1 MTVKECYEK
10 IGADYEGVLQRF
22 GSEVLVKKFAL
33 KFLNDASFQNLQEAL
48 KNRDAEEAFR
58 ASHTLKGIC
67 ANLGLD
73 NLYTVSSDLT
83 EQLRGRSLD
92 GYEEKYKKV
101 EEQYHLTAEA
111 IEQIA

>member
-1 MTVKECYEK
+1 MTVKECYDK
-10 IGADYEGVLQRF
+10 IGADYEGVLQRL

-33 KFLNDASFQNLQEAL
+33 KFLDDASFQNLQKAL
-48 KNRDAEEAFR
+48 KNGDAEEAFR

-92 GYEEKYKKV
+92 GYEEKYQKV

-111 IEQIA
+111 IRQIS